1 MMNDELYDEMND
13 EMDAELYGKEIRN
26 TALPEQIDGY
36 MVSDIELCVE
46 RNTEYYLDCFRKQP
60 KLSLNGSALVFSGNW
75 MIYRHMWAEFVI
87 WSLINIVLTFVSGR
101 IFIKN
106 MLLNGNSI
114 IDVIQK
120 LTLGNLIFNA
130 TLFFVFGNMLYWK
143 KIKRELDRMNRKDST
158 IPMTAAEKANL
169 QKRTRV
175 SGSYVAIVIFL
186 YMLLN
191 GIASS
196 VFIALLS

>member
-1 MMNDELYDEMND
+1 MNDELYDEMND